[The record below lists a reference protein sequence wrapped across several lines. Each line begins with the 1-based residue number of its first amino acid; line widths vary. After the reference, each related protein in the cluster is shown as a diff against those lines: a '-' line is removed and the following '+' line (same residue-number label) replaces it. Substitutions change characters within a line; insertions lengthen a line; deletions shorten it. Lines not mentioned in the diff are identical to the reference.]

1 MSFAKWLERTLEVMA
16 YAWRLA
22 TDEDYCLLA
31 DFLSHQ
37 ERKEAPKAMTN
48 ADLAWTKM
56 VTEMRAQKT
65 RKMQVGRVTNLMDVR
80 QLRKESAPREEYE
93 PDPPALLGAYEPELA
108 LLFDSQ
114 RLLFPDHELG
124 QYEPP
129 EEFYDN

>member
-1 MSFAKWLERTLEVMA
+1 MSFAKWMERTLEVMA

-31 DFLSHQ
+31 DFLNPQ
-37 ERKEAPKAMTN
+37 ERKGAPKTMSN

-65 RKMQVGRVTNLMDVR
+65 RKMQVGRVTNLMEVR
-80 QLRKESAPREEYE
+80 QLRQEAARVEYE

-124 QYEPP
+124 LYEAPDT
-129 EEFYDN
+129 FYDN